1 MSAKR
6 LPVADGSAVRRRFRA
21 LLMEHRRAVVVVT
34 LVQLAAA
41 VTAVGIPRLLGAMVD
56 AVSAGGVGAASQLG
70 VLTVLVVALA
80 AGNAALTGLGEYQA
94 RVLGERLFSQMR
106 ERLVHTVMHLPLSV
120 VEAAGTGDLLGRTSH
135 DLDAIRRVVQRGIS
149 QVVVIAL
156 TIGSVVVAA
165 LLTSPLLGLGMLT
178 TALAVPVVRWY
189 LRRAV
194 PAYQAMNALWA
205 EVNGAIA
212 ETGEQAQ
219 TVDAQDLGRRRN
231 QVTDRLMAEVCQ
243 AERYTM
249 WLRCLLLG
257 ALEVA
262 SALPLLATLVW
273 GAWLHGQDQVSLG
286 AVTAVALY
294 SVALRGPVHELTF
307 WADSLQTASTALARV
322 VGVELVEPDRQPTCA
337 RILPEPPRL
346 RGVSYAYREGHDVLH
361 QVDLELVPGE
371 RLAVVGPSGSGKST
385 LGRLLAGVHPPT
397 AGWVTVGGGHA
408 EDPGAGGLVA
418 AGQEA
423 DAQEVGAEAA
433 GPESA
438 GPGGDGQGA
447 EGQGTGHRGSD
458 DQGAD
463 DQGVDLTSLTEAA
476 LHRQVALVTQEHHVF
491 AGTLADNLRVA
502 CDTATD
508 EQLNAALDA
517 VGALPWVAGLSDGL
531 ETLVGAGGVPLDPGQ
546 AQQVALARIV
556 LLDPGTLVLD
566 EATSLLDPAVARSA
580 EQALDAVLAG
590 RTVVAIVHR
599 LDTAAAADR
608 VAVVIDGRIVEVGT
622 HAELVAAQGEYHQLW
637 QAWTS
642 H

>member
-1 MSAKR
+1 MSTKR
-6 LPVADGSAVRRRFRA
+6 LPVADGPAVRRRFRA
-21 LLMEHRRAVVVVT
+21 LLAEHRRAVVVVT

-41 VTAVGIPRLLGAMVD
+41 VTAVGIPRLLGTMVD
-56 AVSAGGVGAASQLG
+56 AVSTAGAGAAEQLR
-70 VLTVLVVALA
+70 VLIVLVVVLA

-106 ERLVHTVMHLPLSV
+106 ERLVHTVIHLPLSV

-149 QVVVIAL
+149 QVIVIAL

-178 TALAVPVVRWY
+178 AALAVPVARWY

-205 EVNGAIA
+205 EVNGAIS
-212 ETGEQAQ
+212 ETGEQAE

-231 QVTDRLMAEVCQ
+231 QVTDRWMAEVWQ

-262 SALPLLATLVW
+262 SGLPLLATLVW
-273 GAWLHGQDQVSLG
+273 GAWLHRQGQVTLG

-294 SVALRGPVHELTF
+294 SVTLRGPVHELTF
-307 WADSLQTASTALARV
+307 WMDSLQTASTALARV

-337 RILPEPPRL
+337 HALPEPPRL

-397 AGWVTVGGGHA
+397 AGRVTVGGVPA
-408 EDPGAGGLVA
+408 DSSGADGLVS
-418 AGQEA
+418 AGQAA
-423 DAQEVGAEAA
+423 DA
-433 GPESA
+433 
-438 GPGGDGQGA
+438 
-447 EGQGTGHRGSD
+447 R
-458 DQGAD
+458 
-463 DQGVDLTSLTEAA
+463 GVDLTSLTEAA

-502 CDTATD
+502 CATATD

-517 VGALPWVAGLSDGL
+517 VGALSWVAGLSDGL
-531 ETLVGAGGVPLDPGQ
+531 ETLVGSGGVPLDPGQ

-580 EQALDAVLAG
+580 ERALDAVLAG

-637 QAWTS
+637 EAWTS

>member
-1 MSAKR
+1 MSTKR
-6 LPVADGSAVRRRFRA
+6 LPVADGPAVRRRFLS
-21 LLMEHRRAVVVVT
+21 LLAEHRRAVLVVA

-56 AVSAGGVGAASQLG
+56 AVSAGGVGAASQLR
-70 VLTVLVVALA
+70 VLIVLVVALA

-135 DLDAIRRVVQRGIS
+135 DLDSIRRVVQRGIS

-178 TALAVPVVRWY
+178 AALAVPVVRWY

-231 QVTDRLMAEVCQ
+231 QVTDRLMAEVWQ

-273 GAWLHGQDQVSLG
+273 GAWLHGQGQVSLG

-307 WADSLQTASTALARV
+307 WVDSLQTASTALARV

-337 RILPEPPRL
+337 HALPAPPRL

-397 AGWVTVGGGHA
+397 AGRVTVGGGSA
-408 EDPGAGGLVA
+408 DGPGA
-418 AGQEA
+418 
-423 DAQEVGAEAA
+423 
-433 GPESA
+433 
-438 GPGGDGQGA
+438 DGQDAG
-447 EGQGTGHRGSD
+447 GQGTG
-458 DQGAD
+458 DQGTD

-502 CDTATD
+502 CATATD

-622 HAELVAAQGEYHQLW
+622 HAELVAARGEYHQLW
-637 QAWTS
+637 EAWTS